1 MKHKMAKKNLNVN
14 IDTENIDVNV
24 ERKDGELKVNY
35 DSKNLDVTVEKTAE
49 GSEVKVEA
57 NGGFFKLVGKILGKV
72 LLRRIK

>member
-1 MKHKMAKKNLNVN
+1 MAKKNLNVN
-14 IDTENIDVNV
+14 IDTDNIDVNV
-24 ERKDGELKVNY
+24 ERKDGEVKVNY

>member
-1 MKHKMAKKNLNVN
+1 MAKKNLNVN
-14 IDTENIDVNV
+14 IDTDNIDVNI

>member
-1 MKHKMAKKNLNVN
+1 MAKKKLNVN
-14 IDTENIDVNV
+14 IDTENIDVNI
-24 ERKDGELKVNY
+24 ERKDGEVKVNY

>member
-1 MKHKMAKKNLNVN
+1 MAKKNLNVN
-14 IDTENIDVNV
+14 IDTDNIDVNV

>member
-1 MKHKMAKKNLNVN
+1 MAKKNLKVD
-14 IDTENIDVNV
+14 IDTENIDVNI
-24 ERKDGELKVNY
+24 ERKDGEVKVNY